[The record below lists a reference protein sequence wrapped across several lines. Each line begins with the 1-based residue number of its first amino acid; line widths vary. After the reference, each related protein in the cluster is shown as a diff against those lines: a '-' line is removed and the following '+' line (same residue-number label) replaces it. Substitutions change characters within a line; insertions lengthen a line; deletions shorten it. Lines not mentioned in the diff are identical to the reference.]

1 MIESENADL
10 QLIVATQS
18 ANYIV
23 AEDLAPMEMPTI
35 AKEAFGEDIAPL
47 DIDFIKAC
55 QLKDIRIASSES
67 DKHIGHVA
75 EFLAPRFVARSKK
88 TNELRAVFARIYD
101 IINDV
106 VRKQQADVL
115 ENKNDTEKKLELLR
129 NTTPHVHEPH
139 LDWGDHAGL
148 DIQLHATLDEVKET
162 WKTRAAGI
170 LRNLCSDNLTKKIQV
185 ATQNLQIPIWQQV
198 VKGDGLQRIET
209 ELDNFFICTNDAG
222 TTNLNEDYAV
232 GVPTVNRNCGDGEP
246 EFSLALTRLSI
257 TLIHLA
263 CCKAEKERNFKFC
276 VTQRSFVL
284 ETETSLGSFSVPST
298 PRSGRSLL
306 SQTSCRAAPALSRTA
321 GQAAS
326 NAQSPSTLT
335 EDVDLALKWSKEQR
349 HEIYGKALDAGTI
362 EVPGRAEWIPRAC
375 FTWFRTGGCVKGEQC
390 TFRHIRPDNLDLPN
404 RRVPIC
410 SHVDDTEH
418 PCATTLCQFIHH
430 TEEVVAT
437 RLAEAEQRKGGN
449 KRPRPDEED
458 QENPKKRLNEFWG
471 H

>member
-1 MIESENADL
+1 MIESENVDL
-10 QLIVATQS
+10 QLILATQS

-23 AEDLAPMEMPTI
+23 AEDLAPMEMPMI
-35 AKEAFGEDIAPL
+35 AREAFGEDIAPL

-55 QLKDIRIASSES
+55 QAKDISIASSES
-67 DKHIGHVA
+67 DKHIGNVA

-101 IINDV
+101 IVNDV
-106 VRKQQADVL
+106 VRKQQADIL
-115 ENKNDTEKKLELLR
+115 ECKNDTERKLELLR
-129 NTTPHVHEPH
+129 NTTPHEHEPH
-139 LDWGDHAGL
+139 LDWGEHAGL
-148 DIQLHATLDEVKET
+148 DIQLHATLDEVKDT

-185 ATQNLQIPIWQQV
+185 ATQSLQIPIWQQV

-222 TTNLNEDYAV
+222 TANLNEDYAV
-232 GVPTVNRNCGDGEP
+232 GVPTVNRNCGDDEP

-257 TLIHLA
+257 ALIHLA
-263 CCKAEKERNFKFC
+263 CCKAEKDRNFKFC
-276 VTQRSFVL
+276 AAQRTFVL
-284 ETETSLGSFSVPST
+284 ETETSLDSFSVPST
-298 PRSGRSLL
+298 PLSGRSLL
-306 SQTSCRAAPALSRTA
+306 SQTSYRAPPALSRTA
-321 GQAAS
+321 GRAAGK
-326 NAQSPSTLT
+326 AQSPSTLT
-335 EDVDLALKWSKEQR
+335 EDVNLALDWNKEQR

-362 EVPGRAEWIPRAC
+362 EVPGRAEWIPRTC
-375 FTWFRTGGCVKGEQC
+375 FNWFRTGNCVKGKQC
-390 TFRHIRPDNLDLPN
+390 TFKHIRPDSLDLLN

-410 SHVDDTEH
+410 SHVDNVEN
-418 PCATTLCQFIHH
+418 PCATTLCQFIHY

-437 RLAEAEQRKGGN
+437 RLAEAEQRNGSH

-458 QENPKKRLNEFWG
+458 PENQKRRLNESWG